1 MTASEAARF
10 MSILDSYLTAR
21 SSARRPPYPGLE
33 PAGPIEAGRA
43 AREEARARS
52 ELTLKLMSLAS
63 EPGPGEGPAG
73 VWDGSEGK
81 GGAS

>member
-1 MTASEAARF
+1 MTASEAVRF

>member
-1 MTASEAARF
+1 MTAIQADTLIRYFDA
-10 MSILDSYLTAR
+10 YLTAR

-33 PAGPIEAGRA
+33 PAGPIEAGWA

-52 ELTLKLMSLAS
+52 ELTLKLMGLAS

>member
-1 MTASEAARF
+1 MTASEAVRF
-10 MSILDSYLTAR
+10 MIILDSYLTAR

-33 PAGPIEAGRA
+33 AAGPVEAGWA

-52 ELTLKLMSLAS
+52 ELTLRLMGLVS

-73 VWDGSEGK
+73 AWDGDEK
-81 GGAS
+81 GRSPA